1 MDKSAIRRCRI
12 REVLQ
17 AARPGSAELFC
28 HPWDDSPAPLPLAR
42 HTTAAQAAR
51 QAGTAGWQR
60 PAAKR
65 PRRCRPRTF
74 PKLRARAAPAPP
86 DRGHAPQRR
95 RRRISRDGDRLDNT
109 RQLLAPERDR
119 APRVVGT
126 PDVLLPAIPGIS
138 VVTVADL
145 AGELGPSASY
155 ANADA
160 LTGRAGLLP
169 SRYPSARVDG
179 ADGPRR
185 RRGHRR
191 RRAVLTPTADNLA
204 QGSHHFRARAAQRR
218 RAGKGP
224 RGRRVKVAK
233 SFSRL
238 ASAVVAGRH
247 WFPRACCQPR
257 PSWRGQLPAFHGDHG
272 TDRGEPLR
280 DPRAGVEQRPAP
292 SCPAEAAALREQ
304 LDALPGRRRP
314 PPLGPP
320 PGGAGTAGGPGA
332 TTGAPGARGGRAGR
346 RGLGVQQRLVV
357 ALGLPGLP
365 EPWRWVGS
373 PRRMRPVGVRL

>member
-12 REVLQ
+12 REVLR
-17 AARPGSAELFC
+17 AARPGHAERFC
-28 HPWDDSPAPLPLAR
+28 HPWDDSPAPPPRAR

-65 PRRCRPRTF
+65 HRRCRPGTSHKR
-74 PKLRARAAPAPP
+74 RARAAPAPP
-86 DRGHAPQRR
+86 DQGHAPQRR
-95 RRRISRDGDRLDNT
+95 RLVSRDGDRLDNT
-109 RQLLAPERDR
+109 RQLLARERDR

-272 TDRGEPLR
+272 TDRGGQLR
-280 DPRAGVEQRPAP
+280 DLRAGVEQRPAP
-292 SCPAEAAALREQ
+292 SCPAEAGAPREQ